1 MAGSLATFFQIAL
14 VVVLGAPEGLCGLDL
29 SDNGVRFE
37 TIFGEKL
44 DDFGLSLGLL
54 VGGVKEDGGAVLGA
68 VVGTLAIEGGGV
80 VQNEE
85 SVEELLVADQG
96 GIEVKFD
103 NLGVA
108 GLVGADILIGR
119 ALKRAALVSN
129 SGGDDAGNGCESG
142 FDSPEAAGAEGG
154 FLCAHIE

>member
-1 MAGSLATFFQIAL
+1 M
-14 VVVLGAPEGLCGLDL
+14 VVLGAPEGLGGLDL

-37 TIFGEKL
+37 AIFGEEL
-44 DDFGLSLGLL
+44 RDFGLSLGLL

-68 VVGTLAIEGGGV
+68 VVGPLAIEGGGV
-80 VQNEE
+80 VENEE

-108 GLVGADILIGR
+108 GLVGAYILIRR
-119 ALKRAALVSN
+119 ALERAALVAD
-129 SGGDDAGNGCESG
+129 SGGSDTGNGGESG
-142 FDSPEAAGAEGG
+142 FDSPEAAGTEGG
-154 FLCAHIE
+154 FLCAHVE